1 MVGRA
6 RELLGAE
13 MAALV
18 GESYERAYGGMVRAQ
33 QLTEL
38 EEAVDYKLALSL
50 SNGALP
56 ACRSLRV
63 LQLTRSH
70 TSSASILVWSTAWHP
85 IPALL
90 VAQSAHADAAD

>member
-1 MVGRA
+1 MVGKA

-38 EEAVDYKLALSL
+38 EEAVDYSLALSL
-50 SNGALP
+50 SNGG
-56 ACRSLRV
+56 SRV
-63 LQLTRSH
+63 GSVGPLT
-70 TSSASILVWSTAWHP
+70 AEVCW
-85 IPALL
+85 
-90 VAQSAHADAAD
+90 